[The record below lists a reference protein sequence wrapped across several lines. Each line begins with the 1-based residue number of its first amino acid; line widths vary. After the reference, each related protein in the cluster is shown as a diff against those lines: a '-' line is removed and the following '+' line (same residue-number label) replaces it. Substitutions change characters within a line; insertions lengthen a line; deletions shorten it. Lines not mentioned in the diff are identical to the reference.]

1 MDAWNPDQLK
11 RMQLGGNSK
20 FNNFISPYGI
30 PKNTEIKEKYNTK
43 AAEFYREKIRA
54 EVDGR
59 SYTAPGPNEVPRPL
73 PRPKTFAGT
82 RNTSSISKNVNGN
95 DWDDWGDNYNGNA
108 TNAHAQPG
116 SEYSLSDYQASAS
129 AKEDFFA
136 RRMAENAHRPDHLP
150 PSQGGKYVGF
160 GSAPAGG
167 GGLNGGGSVRGG
179 DDDVSAMF
187 QRGLS
192 GLGQLAGQAAV
203 VAKQKAS
210 QANVALK
217 EAGVTDKLQ
226 ETTSV
231 VAEQTKVGAA
241 KSWSFLKS
249 AYAAA
254 ASTIEQTA
262 AQQGVK
268 LDLGSKKLKDQQQQ
282 GGGGGG
288 MAGGGGLLGGGSGY
302 QQVGNGGGV
311 THYDDDNEEWGGHN
325 INNNNNNNNNSS
337 SRNNNASGNG
347 NGEWN
352 GWEEGPASP
361 SQAPVDS
368 DWGKW

>member
-30 PKNTEIKEKYNTK
+30 PKNTDIKEKYNTK

-82 RNTSSISKNVNGN
+82 RNTSSISNNNNGN
-95 DWDDWGDNYNGNA
+95 DWDDWGGNINGTRGNA
-108 TNAHAQPG
+108 NAANAHAQPG

-136 RRMAENAHRPDHLP
+136 RKMAENAHKPDHLP

-167 GGLNGGGSVRGG
+167 GGLNGGGSVGAG

-268 LDLGSKKLKDQQQQ
+268 LDLGSKKLKDQQQ
-282 GGGGGG
+282 GGGGR
-288 MAGGGGLLGGGSGY
+288 SGY
-302 QQVGNGGGV
+302 QQVGNGGGMA
-311 THYDDDNEEWGGHN
+311 HYDDNDDEWGGHN
-325 INNNNNNNNNSS
+325 NINNDDTNSS
-337 SRNNNASGNG
+337 SRNNATSG

-361 SQAPVDS
+361 SQTPVDS